1 MWYLLAD
8 ANGLSGSETLV
19 AGQVLKVPNKVTNI
33 HNNSSTYRPYNPG
46 QAIGDVSPT
55 LPEPPPPPSRGGGG
69 CGFLGTILILA
80 VSVAVVVYTAG
91 AAATMLGATTV
102 SSAVGGSVA
111 ASTLGTLGAGM
122 AALGGGLAGGA
133 GLAAAA
139 IGGAVGSIVGQGLSM
154 AMGMQDKFSW
164 SQVATS
170 ALGSAVTAGIGQQI
184 GQVNSATTS
193 WQMAGR
199 AAAGNALTQG
209 ISVATGLQKS
219 FNWTAVAASGVGAGI
234 SRAFSQEFMPGWTG
248 ENSGTWERIGAGT
261 TSGLISGG
269 LQSAIIGQRP
279 NWGAIAAESFG
290 SSLGDEVVQGIRQR
304 EDSAQLQRAR
314 TEAEQAEWA
323 RQVSGSW
330 QMGGAGNE
338 QDYSRLAWE
347 SLQYP
352 TTEIMQTDN
361 KGRIQSGDYWE
372 EKRYQQQLNNQQAMN
387 EGRALVVTDQMREMT
402 ETESFF
408 TFNQAGRFLSGA
420 ANSAVGMGREF
431 GALFEDSFDRGTALL
446 ADIWGIKGNEAPAAR
461 SALFQSLDQQGLGP
475 TLGLAAL
482 NIVKTPSEIV
492 QGLFSG
498 DSYKAG
504 GSAFDAALMVA
515 PLAKVLPRRAG
526 GVAVAGDIGALT
538 KGEVTGS
545 SLGKIVGQ
553 FSAIKPGPLADNLAE
568 TFAGGR
574 YTTVTLQKDTIFYR
588 AGIADQPLGQF
599 FSQTPP
605 IGVLQTRIDKAV
617 LPRWPNGGASPIDT
631 YFAVKIPAGTQ
642 VHIGN
647 VGSQNGFYIGGTGQV
662 VIPKPWTIPG
672 VEVVNSGLLK

>member
-1 MWYLLAD
+1 M
-8 ANGLSGSETLV
+8 

-91 AAATMLGATTV
+91 TAATMLGATTV

-170 ALGSAVTAGIGQQI
+170 ALGSAVTAGIGQAI
-184 GQVNSATTS
+184 GPVNSATTS

-199 AAAGNALTQG
+199 ATAGNTITQG

-234 SRAFSQEFMPGWTG
+234 SSQLPQGW
-248 ENSGTWERIGAGT
+248 SGAPDSLGRMIEGT
-261 TSGLISGG
+261 TRGLVSGG
-269 LQSAIIGQRP
+269 VQSIITGQRP

-304 EDSAQLQRAR
+304 EDASQLQRAQA
-314 TEAEQAEWA
+314 EAEQAEWA

-372 EKRYQQQLNNQQAMN
+372 EKRYQQQLDNQQAMK
-387 EGRALVVTDQMREMT
+387 EGRALVVADQSLPPGVRMATAADIGPQNDKPLVPVYPEMLL
-402 ETESFF
+402 SVPSM
-408 TFNQAGRFLSGA
+408 GRFIAAEGISLASKLTTFVLGGGINYGVQKLSNPDQAANWLDVLLGAGTGYWTSGA
-420 ANSAVGMGREF
+420 TFGRTVAFNTYVSGVSSMTQGNNPGPSMLGTAVGSAIGF
-431 GALFEDSFDRGTALL
+431 GVGSVITKRADAVFNPWYRPAWIPTGPYGIVGWNSPNPAPALF
-446 ADIWGIKGNEAPAAR
+446 GIATG
-461 SALFQSLDQQGLGP
+461 
-475 TLGLAAL
+475 
-482 NIVKTPSEIV
+482 NIVQEYSSST
-492 QGLFSG
+492 
-498 DSYKAG
+498 
-504 GSAFDAALMVA
+504 
-515 PLAKVLPRRAG
+515 VLNTAQK
-526 GVAVAGDIGALT
+526 
-538 KGEVTGS
+538 KG
-545 SLGKIVGQ
+545 K
-553 FSAIKPGPLADNLAE
+553 
-568 TFAGGR
+568 
-574 YTTVTLQKDTIFYR
+574 
-588 AGIADQPLGQF
+588 
-599 FSQTPP
+599 
-605 IGVLQTRIDKAV
+605 
-617 LPRWPNGGASPIDT
+617 
-631 YFAVKIPAGTQ
+631 
-642 VHIGN
+642 
-647 VGSQNGFYIGGTGQV
+647 
-662 VIPKPWTIPG
+662 
-672 VEVVNSGLLK
+672 